1 MNSTSATAA
10 DSPLD
15 LEQAQLRIQA
25 LEEALREASSA
36 TVAAERRLDQ
46 LVSHLQEG
54 VLLTDEAGRIALIND
69 RFCAL
74 WELEEP
80 ASYWVGRPWQ
90 ELTTILM
97 PLTTDPGRFAQA
109 VHSKRQQGAPVFND
123 PVELADGRVL
133 ERDFMPIPTDT
144 GTGSNVLIRLR
155 DVTEYRQATDRLRAV
170 ASIPGQNPN
179 PIFRLDGT
187 GQLLYTNQAANS
199 LFKSLSEADQTRLL
213 AKAQGLAATA
223 LEHSQPW
230 QVDISVGEGFYTVF
244 VAPFGEEGYANLY
257 LVNIT
262 KRILVEQ
269 ELNRAKD
276 EAEAAVRAR
285 ENFLA
290 NMSHEI
296 RTPMNGVLG
305 MAGQLAKTRLD
316 ARQQEFVRIIRSSGQ
331 HLLTIINDV
340 LDMAK
345 ITSGKLEFE
354 QTAFNL
360 CDSLGES
367 LQPLVMQAVEKG
379 LTVTAMPLRD
389 TCPLPWV
396 SADPYRI
403 NQVMINLVANAIKF
417 TEPGGHI
424 TVSSRQLASTPDTLT
439 VEFVVA
445 DTGIGIPPE
454 QQTRIFEGFTQA
466 YADTTRRFGGT
477 GLGLSISRA
486 IVEQLGG
493 TLLVESEP
501 GKGSRFRFVLDFPRT
516 PAVTQDAVH
525 SAFDTGALR
534 GRRVLLVE
542 DNEINRDVA
551 RMLLEEWGV
560 AVDEA
565 ENGQVG
571 VEMLQHRAYDA
582 VLMDIQMPGMSGLE
596 ATAIIRKLPDPAQ
609 ANIPILALTA
619 NAFRADNARYLAAG
633 MNACLTKPF
642 EEEDLYRH
650 LEALIQPATPASGTS
665 YDLAK
670 LQTMARGRAA
680 FVDKI
685 IQSFLTNMPAS
696 LVELEAAAASHNWA
710 QVAALVHHIKPSVES
725 LGIQGV
731 LPAMQQLEQDIPPTG
746 QPAAASTTA
755 TDHIVS
761 QIRRAL
767 QELAQELPADARTQ

>member
-1 MNSTSATAA
+1 MLSTSATAA
-10 DSPLD
+10 NSPLD

-25 LEEALREASSA
+25 LEAALQ
-36 TVAAERRLDQ
+36 TAAADAAAAQHRLDQ

-54 VLLTDEAGRIALIND
+54 VLLTDEAGHIALIND
-69 RFCAL
+69 RFCEL
-74 WELEEP
+74 WELEES
-80 ASYWVGRPWQ
+80 ASYWLGRPWQ
-90 ELTTILM
+90 DLTTILM
-97 PLTTDPGRFAQA
+97 PLTMDPGSFAQA

-133 ERDFMPIPTDT
+133 ERDFMPIPAAT

-155 DVTEYRQATDRLRAV
+155 DVTEYHQATDRLRAV

-179 PIFRLDGT
+179 PIFRLDEA

-199 LFKSLSEADQTRLL
+199 LFKSLSEADQNRLL

-230 QVDISVGEGFYTVF
+230 QVDIAVGEGFYAVF
-244 VAPFGEEGYANLY
+244 VAPFAEEGYANLY

-262 KRILVEQ
+262 KRILAEQ

-331 HLLTIINDV
+331 HLLMIINDV

-424 TVSSRQLASTPDTLT
+424 TVSSRQLASTADTLT

-493 TLLVESEP
+493 SLMVESEL

-516 PAVTQDAVH
+516 PAVTQAPVP

-551 RMLLEEWGV
+551 RMLLEEWRV
-560 AVDEA
+560 EVDEA
-565 ENGQVG
+565 ENGQIG
-571 VEMLQHRAYDA
+571 LEMLQHRTYDA

-596 ATAIIRKLPDPAQ
+596 ATAIIRKLPDPAL

-642 EEEDLYRH
+642 EEQDLYRH
-650 LEALIQPATPASGTS
+650 LEALMQPAPPTPVAS
-665 YDLAK
+665 YDLTK
-670 LQTMARGRAA
+670 LQAMARGRAA

-696 LVELEAAAASHNWA
+696 LVELEAAAASNNWP
-710 QVAALVHHIKPSVES
+710 QVAALIHHVKPSVES

-731 LPAMQQLEQDIPPTG
+731 LPAMQQLEQHVPPTG
-746 QPAAASTTA
+746 QPEAASTTA
-755 TDHIVS
+755 VSHVVS

-767 QELAQELPADARTQ
+767 QELPKELTAPTGTR